1 LVHCAMGIS
10 RSSAITIAYLMKGEG
25 MLFEDA
31 QAMVK
36 ARRSIINPNAGFV
49 AQLRSIESKLVGK

>member
-1 LVHCAMGIS
+1 MGIS